1 MNIGGTR
8 FFANIPT
15 VLKNLLIINV
25 LVYLL
30 TWVIGGMMNVDL
42 GRFLGMYHFK
52 SEYFQPYQIVT
63 HMFMHGNITH
73 IFMNMFMLWMFG
85 RVLEQVWGG
94 KRFLIYYFFT
104 GLGAAGLH
112 MAVLHIEYISILNDV
127 TAFQNTPSPDVFIS
141 LVREHENL
149 ITNREAY
156 RQLLTFADSWSINP
170 NNFRFQ
176 DQAINFSNQLLQTKL
191 NIPTV
196 GASGAVY
203 GVLLAF
209 GMLFPNMPLIL
220 IFFPFFPIKAKYM
233 VIGMGVLELVYGVS
247 MQGSNVAHFAHLGG
261 MIFGFILIKYWNANR
276 KSLY

>member
-1 MNIGGTR
+1 MNGGGTR
-8 FFANIPT
+8 FFGNIPV
-15 VLKNLLIINV
+15 VLKNLLIINI
-25 LVYLL
+25 LVYAL
-30 TWVIGGMMNVDL
+30 TWVIGGMMNWNLVGTL
-42 GRFLGMYHFK
+42 GLYHFR
-52 SEYFQPYQIVT
+52 SEYFQPYQLVT
-63 HMFMHGNITH
+63 HMFMHGGLAH

-94 KRFLIYYFFT
+94 KRFLFYFFFT
-104 GLGAAGLH
+104 GLGAAALH
-112 MAVLHIEYISILNDV
+112 MVVLHIEYVSLLNDI
-127 TAFQNTPSPDVFIS
+127 TSFQNTPSPDLFIS
-141 LVREHENL
+141 FIRE
-149 ITNREAY
+149 NRRFVSDEGF
-156 RQLLTFADSWSINP
+156 RQLLAFADTWSINP
-170 NNFRFQ
+170 GSSQLR
-176 DQAINFSNQLLQTKL
+176 DQAIGYSYQILENKL

-233 VIGMGVLELVYGVS
+233 VIGMGVLELIYGVS
-247 MQGSNVAHFAHLGG
+247 WSGSNVAHFAHLGG